1 MKRDLTFYDS
11 SPVVEKVL
19 NLNDNNRYI
28 FKRIHIDQFWMDP
41 VLNLIQQYDCAISM
55 FWFLSIDIF
64 VKHVAKATNL

>member
-55 FWFLSIDIF
+55 F
-64 VKHVAKATNL
+64 